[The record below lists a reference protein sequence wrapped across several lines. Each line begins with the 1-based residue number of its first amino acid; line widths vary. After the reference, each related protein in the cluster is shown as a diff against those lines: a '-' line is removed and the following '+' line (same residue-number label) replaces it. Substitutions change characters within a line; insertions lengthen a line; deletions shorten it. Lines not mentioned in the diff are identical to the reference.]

1 MKYIEIL
8 FNTSYLIIIFTYLLK
23 MSKDKPLSSIK
34 KYYFLSFLLLAFG
47 DTFHVGLRSISHLLG
62 DINYSIVLFGLDA
75 KLIGIGAF
83 FTAITVT
90 ITYWYFVKVLVIEN
104 KDFKFALTSVT
115 VLSVIRMVIIFLPQ
129 NNWHSSATYA
139 FGIIRNIPLI
149 LIGIIVIYYMYKMN
163 TPFYKKFAGLI
174 ILSYLFY
181 LPVIFFVK
189 FIPMIGMLM
198 MPKTVVYLFMLH
210 HVYKEHF
217 KMST

>member
-1 MKYIEIL
+1 
-8 FNTSYLIIIFTYLLK
+8 
-23 MSKDKPLSSIK
+23 MSKRKPFDTIK

-62 DINYSIVLFGLDA
+62 DINYTVNMFGLDA

-90 ITYWYFVKVLVIEN
+90 ITYWYFVKVLVEE
-104 KDFKFALTSVT
+104 KKEFKFALTSVT
-115 VLSVIRMVIIFLPQ
+115 ALSIIRMVLIFLPQ

-149 LIGIIVIYYMYKMN
+149 LIGIIVVYYMFKMK
-163 TPFYKKFAGLI
+163 TPYYKKFAVLI

-181 LPVIFFVK
+181 LPVIFLVK

-198 MPKTVVYLFMLH
+198 MPKTVVYLFMLS
-210 HVYKEHF
+210 HVYKEHY